1 MRERAD
7 MKRFLTLLAAMATLC
22 GPALAQNAGEIARV
36 QGGSSCSGC
45 NLFQADLA
53 YLDLPNVNL
62 SGSRL
67 RQADLSLATMNGS
80 NFSGADMSVANLFGG
95 RFTGASF
102 VNANLRDANLVGA
115 YFGGANMAGADLSGA
130 VLSGAEMAEAHG
142 LIQRQLD
149 AACGD
154 AATELPG
161 RLRIPACRPVR

>member
-1 MRERAD
+1 
-7 MKRFLTLLAAMATLC
+7 MKRLLSLLAAMAVLSC
-22 GPALAQNAGEIARV
+22 PALAQNAGEIARV
-36 QGGSSCSGC
+36 QNGASCAGC

-62 SGSRL
+62 SGARL

-115 YFGGANMAGADLSGA
+115 HFGGANLSGAELSGA

-142 LIQRQLD
+142 LTQRQLD

-154 AATELPG
+154 PSTELPRG
-161 RLRIPACRPVR
+161 LRVPVCRTTR

>member
-7 MKRFLTLLAAMATLC
+7 MKRFLTLLTALAALS

-36 QGGSSCSGC
+36 QNGASCPGC

-62 SGSRL
+62 SGARL

-80 NFSGADMSVANLFGG
+80 NFSGADLSVANLFGG

-115 YFGGANMAGADLSGA
+115 HFGSANLSGADLSGA
-130 VLSGAEMAEAHG
+130 VLSGAELAEAHG
-142 LIQRQLD
+142 LSQRQLD

-154 AATELPG
+154 PSTELPRG
-161 RLRIPACRPVR
+161 LRIPACRPVR